1 MKRLQNYVRAFY
13 EIINSDLD
21 EVLKE
26 VEPYEDKI
34 REMEKAIEY
43 LIRKNLAEAKISRGR
58 EIQKKFNLL
67 YNVDENLNTKELLVA
82 ARANE
87 DEENNLNLRDEE
99 RQDLIKLRK
108 ISEKND

>member
-1 MKRLQNYVRAFY
+1 MKSLQNYLRAFY

-34 REMEKAIEY
+34 REMEKKIEY
-43 LIRKNLAEAKISRGR
+43 LIKKNLAEAKISRGK
-58 EIQKKFNLL
+58 ELQKKFDILS
-67 YNVDENLNTKELLVA
+67 NVDENLNPEELLIA
-82 ARANE
+82 ARAKDNE
-87 DEENNLNLRDEE
+87 EGNLKLSDEE

-108 ISEKND
+108 ILDKND